1 MNQSNKFNIRNS
13 EKRKTNSQNKPF
25 ADVIQDKEVSLEKID
40 VLRRQFYQKE
50 TLAHKTFF
58 YINL

>member
-25 ADVIQDKEVSLEKID
+25 ADVIQ
-40 VLRRQFYQKE
+40 FYQKE